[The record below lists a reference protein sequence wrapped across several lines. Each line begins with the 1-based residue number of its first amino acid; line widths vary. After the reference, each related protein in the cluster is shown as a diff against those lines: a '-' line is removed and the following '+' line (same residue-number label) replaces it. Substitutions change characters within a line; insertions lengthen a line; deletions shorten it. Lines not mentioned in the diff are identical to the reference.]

1 MKFDGDASLIEVVGV
16 STIVRT
22 DSRKRSPGMFL
33 ALDVNLLPADYTE
46 QAFQDTM
53 QVRPDAFSKTLPIL
67 SILFDFYVLTCTFLH
82 GLYVHALN
90 FMSYKCVLSY
100 GLP

>member
-1 MKFDGDASLIEVVGV
+1 
-16 STIVRT
+16 
-22 DSRKRSPGMFL
+22 MFL